1 MCDWFTFFLNSERLE
16 LGLFFFNALFY
27 SVHVCSFILCVFCR
41 LNSFLF
47 QQLFSDSVE
56 HISIFRLQFL
66 SVCDCRSNVALSSY
80 IKIIGR
86 NSMRCCKL
94 TGHGFLFS
102 CVAQKIWN
110 SSFVFHS
117 LIWNWLAA
125 TGPSSKFI
133 CSFLIFCDQVWIFS
147 QQLHFTCG
155 CFFFFFPME
164 QISSRLVGS
173 EGLEGCDTLRDSKN
187 ISNSCELTYA
197 AVNKGPLDYFF
208 FPAGPLEALAFV
220 PTLARVV

>member
-155 CFFFFFPME
+155 CFFFFFSYGTNL
-164 QISSRLVGS
+164 ISPSGQWGS
-173 EGLEGCDTLRDSKN
+173 WGMWHAEGL
-187 ISNSCELTYA
+187 
-197 AVNKGPLDYFF
+197 
-208 FPAGPLEALAFV
+208 
-220 PTLARVV
+220 